1 MINFLI
7 FPSQLGLVAF
17 HLPRELSESEH
28 TCFYHQEGHGWRAEE
43 EDAELEQCMA
53 CEGRV
58 PVLGEEGKT
67 KYSVSVEEA
76 SPALLTAGGCM
87 S

>member
-1 MINFLI
+1 
-7 FPSQLGLVAF
+7 
-17 HLPRELSESEH
+17 
-28 TCFYHQEGHGWRAEE
+28 
-43 EDAELEQCMA
+43 MA

-67 KYSVSVEEA
+67 KYSISVEEA